1 MSTPLPAA
9 TLNPKKRLVWID
21 FAKGIAVLWVV
32 YFHFFINYL
41 DPAPTPTSGHF
52 IKDVFAGFGPVEGL
66 GSQVLVW
73 LKIAWLTLSQ
83 LGFHAVGMF
92 LILGGW
98 ALGASTWKKADR
110 EPIQW
115 RVWYFQR
122 FTRLYPMYWV
132 GHLALL
138 LLPFTWIEHVDHH
151 FLVSLTGIRFLRVQ
165 EDFYYGNASW
175 WYFGMLVQFY
185 FIFPV
190 LFWMM
195 RRLGRGG
202 FLLAAFAIGFGLRY
216 LMLEV
221 WHSHGYWVQGANC
234 LSRLPEFALG
244 MVAGV
249 SHMRAPERVEKWL
262 LRWPALCAGMFMYWW
277 IPRVY
282 AGSAYIFADIYSA
295 IACTLCVA
303 SVVGFL
309 EKSQFLARWFTL
321 VGAYSFGI
329 FLLHQPLVTWFGLKL
344 TELSIVEFVAVAI
357 PTLFVIAAL
366 GINVEA
372 RVNTIVERLLGS
384 SKAH

>member
-1 MSTPLPAA
+1 M
-9 TLNPKKRLVWID
+9 D

-52 IKDVFAGFGPVEGL
+52 INDVFDGFGPVD
-66 GSQVLVW
+66 SFASKISVW
-73 LKIAWLTLSQ
+73 LKIGWLALSQ

-92 LILGGW
+92 LVLGGW
-98 ALGASTWKKADR
+98 ALGASTCKKAER
-110 EPIQW
+110 EPIEW
-115 RVWYFQR
+115 RTWYFQR

-190 LFWMM
+190 LFWLL
-195 RRLGRGG
+195 RRLGRVG
-202 FLLAAFAIGFGLRY
+202 FLLSAFAVGFGLRY
-216 LMLEV
+216 LLLEV

-249 SHMRAPERVEKWL
+249 SHMSAPEKVEKWL
-262 LRWPALCAGMFMYWW
+262 LRWPALCTGLFMYAW
-277 IPRVY
+277 IPRLY
-282 AGSAYIFADIYSA
+282 AGSAYIFADVYSA

-309 EKSQFLARWFTL
+309 QRSEFLAKWIPL
-321 VGAYSFGI
+321 VGSYSFGI

-344 TELSIVEFVAVAI
+344 TELSILQFVAVAI
-357 PTLFVIAAL
+357 PTLIVIASL
-366 GINVEA
+366 GISVESK
-372 RVNTIVERLLGS
+372 VNAIVERLLGS
-384 SKAH
+384 AKAQ